1 MSGSRVSGKLTGE
14 QRDVLTALADVII
27 PAAEG
32 MPAPSELDLAG
43 EWVERALSA
52 MPTRVR
58 DDLIRVLAGDLDG
71 EAAAAI
77 DRLSRQRPAELDLLV
92 AVVSGAYYLHPTVR
106 ALIGYPGQRP
116 RALPAE
122 EVSESPFYLLGG
134 PLERVRKRGPIY
146 RATP

>member
-1 MSGSRVSGKLTGE
+1 MSGSRVIGKLTGE

>member
-1 MSGSRVSGKLTGE
+1 MSGSRASGKLTGE

-134 PLERVRKRGPIY
+134 PLERVHKRGPIY
-146 RATP
+146 RPTP